1 MNLIFVVRTE
11 RITFCP
17 GFFPYAMAS
26 YKPISSGFSTQ
37 DAGCQYCSSNSDD
50 CCSKIACDSGQHG
63 LSAGAI
69 AGIVIAVII
78 CILLLLAAVYY
89 YRRSR
94 SRKQNHYQSS
104 NDITETACIGDK
116 TGTGPA
122 LLGASDYYHASPAAL
137 RDTDSVGLISKFD
150 NEFHR
155 VVHQYYPIQPDEL
168 FLEKDDIIVSTVA
181 FDDGWAVGV
190 NLTTGE
196 KGAFPLICVTLA
208 SSEAL
213 EWLLTEVEQNVD
225 ESASDQLCQ
234 IIRQQMF
241 RSPPAR
247 LMQHGTK
254 IPRRTQS
261 IHSQHY
267 IHSNPS
273 AN

>member
-11 RITFCP
+11 RIPLCP
-17 GFFPYAMAS
+17 VFFPYAIAS
-26 YKPISSGFSTQ
+26 YKAISSGFSTQ
-37 DAGCQYCSSNSDD
+37 DAGCQYCSSSSDD

-104 NDITETACIGDK
+104 NAITETACIGDK
-116 TGTGPA
+116 ACTGPA

-155 VVHQYYPIQPDEL
+155 VIHQYYPTQPDEL

-190 NLTTGE
+190 NLTTGD

-267 IHSNPS
+267 IHSNS
-273 AN
+273 SDN

>member
-1 MNLIFVVRTE
+1 
-11 RITFCP
+11 
-17 GFFPYAMAS
+17 
-26 YKPISSGFSTQ
+26 
-37 DAGCQYCSSNSDD
+37 
-50 CCSKIACDSGQHG
+50 
-63 LSAGAI
+63 
-69 AGIVIAVII
+69 
-78 CILLLLAAVYY
+78 LLLLAAVYY